1 MRPRPAA
8 AHHFRRITARAAR
21 APARLLAAAA
31 AAAAGAALRVFAW
44 AAAAMNFLKGC
55 ESSSW

>member
-31 AAAAGAALRVFAW
+31 AAAGAALRVFAW